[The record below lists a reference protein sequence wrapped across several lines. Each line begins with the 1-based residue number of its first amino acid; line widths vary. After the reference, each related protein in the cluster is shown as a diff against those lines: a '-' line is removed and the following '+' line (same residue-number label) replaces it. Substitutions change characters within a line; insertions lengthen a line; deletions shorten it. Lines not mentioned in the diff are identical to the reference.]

1 MPDFGDFGGKLWR
14 RQTLGCKVSPRAP
27 QRHSPAA
34 AVFGEWWTAFT
45 GPGRFPLVC
54 AGGIL
59 FSSQIVIMLS

>member
-1 MPDFGDFGGKLWR
+1 MPDFRDFGGKLWR
-14 RQTLGCKVSPRAP
+14 RQTLGCKVSPRPP

-54 AGGIL
+54 AG
-59 FSSQIVIMLS
+59 